1 MGKVWFV
8 GAGPG
13 APDLI
18 TVRGTRLL
26 AEAGAILYTGSLV
39 AETALQ
45 WARPGCEIADSK
57 SMDLEQVGAWLLARV
72 QRHATVVRLQTGDP
86 SLYGV
91 IPEVA
96 RPLDQAQ
103 IPVGICPGVSSAF
116 ASAAAAGECLTL
128 PEVTQTVIFTRLAG
142 RTPMPEGEALPGL
155 AAHGCS
161 LCIFLSIERI
171 AEVADIFQ
179 HAGWTADAPVVVV
192 HKASWPDE
200 EQVLRGTLADIAGR
214 CRAAGIERQ
223 AMILISPALGARE
236 RAELKPSKLYDSAFP
251 RRFRP
256 GGKPASVAPDG
267 VEGESGARG

>member
-18 TVRGTRLL
+18 TLRGTRLL

-39 AETALQ
+39 ADAALQ
-45 WARPGCEIADSK
+45 WARPDCEIADSK
-57 SMDLEQVGAWLLARV
+57 SMDLEQVGAWLLDRV
-72 QRHATVVRLQTGDP
+72 QSHTTVVRLQTGDP

-96 RPLDQAQ
+96 RTLDQAQ

-116 ASAAAAGECLTL
+116 AAAAVAGECLTL

-142 RTPMPEGEALPGL
+142 RTPMPERESLHSL

-161 LCIFLSIERI
+161 LCVFLSIERI
-171 AEVADIFQ
+171 AEVASIFQ
-179 HAGWTADAPVVVV
+179 QAGWEAAAPVVVV
-192 HKASWPDE
+192 HKASWPE
-200 EQVLRGTLADIAGR
+200 GEQVLRGTLANIAER
-214 CRAAGIERQ
+214 CRDAGIERQ
-223 AMILISPALGARE
+223 AMILISPALGARQ
-236 RAELKPSKLYDSAFP
+236 RSELKPSKLYDSAFP

-256 GGKPASVAPDG
+256 S
-267 VEGESGARG
+267 

>member
-26 AEAGAILYTGSLV
+26 AEAGAILFTGSLV

-45 WARPGCEIADSK
+45 WASPGCEIADSK
-57 SMDLEQVGAWLLARV
+57 SMDLEQVTAWLLDRA
-72 QRHATVVRLQTGDP
+72 QRHPTVVRLQTGDP
-86 SLYGV
+86 TLYGA
-91 IPEVA
+91 IPELA
-96 RPLDQAQ
+96 RPLDAAG
-103 IPVGICPGVSSAF
+103 IAVGIVPGVSSAM

-128 PEVTQTVIFTRLAG
+128 PEVTQTVIFTRLAD
-142 RTPMPEGEALPGL
+142 RTQMPESESLASL
-155 AAHGCS
+155 AAHGCT

-171 AEVADIFQ
+171 EGIAATLQSV
-179 HAGWTADAPVVVV
+179 GWSADAPVVVV
-192 HKASWPDE
+192 HKATWPGE
-200 EQVLRGTLADIAGR
+200 ELILRGTLADIAAR

-223 AMILISPALGARE
+223 AMILVSQALGAR
-236 RAELKPSKLYDSAFP
+236 ALPDAKTSKLYDAAFP

-256 GGKPASVAPDG
+256 ARTVADG
-267 VEGESGARG
+267 DG